1 MHEWHWNELEQ
12 KNVTG
17 WRYREITNSS
27 SAKTNIWGGG
37 QSNVVNLHFV
47 SEVSPEVV
55 RDISISRDQLELLS
69 LSEEETNI
77 IFCSPFGL

>member
-1 MHEWHWNELEQ
+1 MLL
-12 KNVTG
+12 VG
-17 WRYREITNSS
+17 DIARSLI
-27 SAKTNIWGGG
+27 
-37 QSNVVNLHFV
+37 VHFV

-55 RDISISRDQLELLS
+55 RDISISRDQLELFS

>member
-1 MHEWHWNELEQ
+1 MHEWHLNELEQ
-12 KNVTG
+12 KHATG
-17 WRYREITNSS
+17 WRYREITHSS